1 MMREDNL
8 YSNMDVYSPHEEPI
22 TEQPTTTG
30 YPGSRRPIP
39 VAVIDQNMNR
49 TFSPVSGLEFLHDV
63 DQLIIQQSVELAD
76 LISKVSSENRYTV
89 KIPRGDTIYYA
100 TESSE
105 GCQRM
110 CFGSGRKYSMRL
122 FDKTQQEALI
132 FERRLACGSCTFWCY
147 LQKME
152 VWIPPGELVGTI
164 TQNTSFDMKPKFHV
178 YNRHNELLYRIEG
191 PASFGC
197 LLGKAEN
204 FQIYNFDGSTQIGS
218 IIYQWDQV
226 QVSYNILL
234 QMPSN
239 IWETRYKALLM
250 GSAFLLEYMFF
261 ENSKKNRCQCSC

>member
-1 MMREDNL
+1 MQHEINL
-8 YSNMDVYSPHEEPI
+8 YSNMEEFSTF
-22 TEQPTTTG
+22 TEPVTNQPTSAG
-30 YPGSRRPIP
+30 FPGPRRPIP
-39 VAVIDQNMNR
+39 VSLIDQNLNR
-49 TFSPVSGLEFLHDV
+49 TFAPLSGLDFLHDV
-63 DQLIIQQSVELAD
+63 NQLIIQQSIELAD
-76 LISKVSSENRYTV
+76 LSSVSSENRYT
-89 KIPRGDTIYYA
+89 IRNPRGDTIYYA
-100 TESSE
+100 TESSD

-110 CFGSGRKYSMRL
+110 CFGSGRDFSMRL
-122 FDKTQQEALI
+122 YDKTQQETLLLK
-132 FERRLACGSCTFWCY
+132 RRLACGTCTFWCY

-152 VWIPPGELVGTI
+152 IWIPPGELLGTI
-164 TQNTSFDMKPKFHV
+164 SQNMSFNMKPNFHV

-191 PASFGC
+191 PSSFGC

-239 IWETRYKALLM
+239 IRETRYKALLM

-261 ENSKKNRCQCSC
+261 ESSKKSRCHCSC